1 MWRPPW
7 RTNPTRMAW
16 SRSVRRGVIA
26 IVIKDFPRA
35 LMIREPTQR
44 RFTLDQCDEGREWFT
59 WFSSCRSRWPNQ
71 ARRSLAGQIRTGAAA
86 SAFRAPNHK
95 QAFQLHSVKPST
107 CGWTLTAVIGDVL
120 EFLIPKPCAEKHAR
134 FRETILRPELSGGQM
149 LDRYWRSG
157 SCSQRKPRI
166 NKVKLSAFPETG
178 SPINWSGGSVRWR
191 LPPVLGYRKVC

>member
-1 MWRPPW
+1 
-7 RTNPTRMAW
+7 
-16 SRSVRRGVIA
+16 
-26 IVIKDFPRA
+26 
-35 LMIREPTQR
+35 MIRGT
-44 RFTLDQCDEGREWFT
+44 CAKAAHSGSVGKGSEWLT

-157 SCSQRKPRI
+157 SCSQRKPGI
-166 NKVKLSAFPETG
+166 NKVKPSAYPQTC